1 MRPSRLSPEVVRG
14 ARRDFARGERS
25 RLSLWSIFSR
35 KQSLVWWLLA
45 AAALPLTV
53 LADTALKPTTS
64 LQDLGITE
72 EQLSARYWIDQ
83 QSAPQQPQLE
93 PATIHAQNARLFDKD
108 PSMFDLEKVSGTLT
122 QAQVRTWIAARS
134 RIPERALYDE
144 QGAIVEAAKLEALR
158 GSVQI
163 DAVASQ
169 VPPRFGLVVHRA
181 DLRTFPTRL
190 RVFTT
195 TDETDIDRFQESAL
209 FPGTPVRIV
218 HESADR
224 QWWFVVSPTYAAWIE
239 KRHVAEGNAAEVLAY
254 GRKAPFLIVT
264 GATVRTTF
272 TPELPEVSDLQL
284 DMGVRVPLLADWPT
298 DGQVNGQHP
307 YTSHVIQLP
316 IRDAQGRLQLV
327 PALLPRTA
335 DVAHDYLPLTQANV
349 IGQAFKFLGERYGW
363 GHSYNTRDCSGFVSE
378 IYRSMGVTLPRNT
391 SDQARSPVL
400 QSVPFDKDEGPER
413 RRVAVDA
420 LQVGDL
426 VYIPGHVLMMI
437 GRVDGAPYMIHDI
450 NGGSYLRPGGEM
462 RSLHL
467 NAVSVTPLLP
477 LRFDPQHSYVD
488 RITSIVRIRP

>member
-1 MRPSRLSPEVVRG
+1 MRATSRSLKAIPG
-14 ARRDFARGERS
+14 AGHDAAPAAGS
-25 RLSLWSIFSR
+25 RQSWWPIFIR
-35 KQSLVWWLLA
+35 QAYLGLLLA
-45 AAALPLTV
+45 TALPVTS
-53 LADTALKPTTS
+53 LAGTRPAPTNS
-64 LQDLGITE
+64 LQDLGIAE

-93 PATIHAQNARLFDKD
+93 QAAIQAQNARLFDRD
-108 PSMFDLEKVSGTLT
+108 PSMFDLEKMSGALT
-122 QAQVRTWIAARS
+122 RAQVHTWIAARS
-134 RIPERALYDE
+134 RIPDRALYDE
-144 QGAIVEAAKLEALR
+144 KGAKLEAPTLETLR

-163 DAVASQ
+163 DAIPLQ
-169 VPPRFGLVVHRA
+169 VTPRFGLVVHRA

-195 TDETDIDRFQESAL
+195 TDDTDIDRFQESAL

-218 HESADR
+218 HESADG
-224 QWWFVVSPTYAAWIE
+224 QWWFVVSPTYAAWME
-239 KRHVAEGNAAEVLAY
+239 KRQVAEGSAAQVFAY
-254 GRKAPFLIVT
+254 GRKAPFLVVT

-298 DGQVNGQHP
+298 DRQVNGQHP

-349 IGQAFKFLGERYGW
+349 IRQAFKFLGERYGW
-363 GHSYNTRDCSGFVSE
+363 GHSYDTRDCSGFVSE

-400 QSVPFDKDEGPER
+400 QRVSFDKDEGPER
-413 RRVAVDA
+413 RRAAVDV

-450 NGGSYLRPGGEM
+450 NGGSYLGPDGEM
-462 RSLHL
+462 LSLHL

-477 LRFDPQHSYVD
+477 LRFDPEHSYVD

>member
-1 MRPSRLSPEVVRG
+1 MRVLRPSLKALLG
-14 ARRDFARGERS
+14 ARHDAARAVGS
-25 RLSLWSIFSR
+25 RLPRESITPR
-35 KQSLVWWLLA
+35 QAWVWLLLA
-45 AAALPLTV
+45 ATALPGTT
-53 LADTALKPTTS
+53 LADTAQAPTTS
-64 LQDLGITE
+64 LQDLGIVE
-72 EQLSARYWIDQ
+72 GQLSARYWIDQ
-83 QSAPQQPQLE
+83 QSAPQQTQLDQ
-93 PATIHAQNARLFDKD
+93 AAIQAQNARLFAND
-108 PSMFDLEKVSGTLT
+108 PSLFDLEKMSGPLT

-134 RIPERALYDE
+134 RIPDRALYDE
-144 QGAIVEAAKLEALR
+144 QGANVSAATQEALR
-158 GSVQI
+158 GSLQL
-163 DAVASQ
+163 DAIPSQ
-169 VPPRFGLVVHRA
+169 VTPRFGLVVHHA

-195 TDETDIDRFQESAL
+195 ADDTDIDRFQESAL

-218 HESADR
+218 HKSADS

-239 KRHVAEGNAAEVLAY
+239 KRHVAEGSATEVFAY
-254 GRKAPFLIVT
+254 GRKAPFLVVT

-284 DMGVRVPLLADWPT
+284 DMGVRVPLLGDWPT
-298 DGQVNGQHP
+298 DQQVNGQHP
-307 YTSHVIQLP
+307 YTSYVIQLP
-316 IRDAQGRLQLV
+316 VRDAQGRLRLV

-363 GHSYNTRDCSGFVSE
+363 GHSYNTRDCSGLVSE

-400 QSVPFDKDEGPER
+400 QRVSFDKDEGPER
-413 RRVAVDA
+413 RRAAVDT

-437 GRVDGAPYMIHDI
+437 GRVNGAPYMIHDI
-450 NGGSYLRPGGEM
+450 NGGSYLGPDGQM
-462 RSLHL
+462 HSLHL